1 MDRLYLQMITVWR
14 LVWAWRERKVYILL
28 PGPPKERKPMYI
40 SYVEPFLCKFTT
52 GENIYSRVLRFFG
65 IGESQLEVKVQD
77 LIDGQT
83 NPTIAPLA
91 NDGEVTLRLT
101 AKHQNA
107 DEAEKLIQ
115 HGGRFDFRK
124 SRRVFYGY
132 DQDFLHYK
140 AIRLLKEKGLTL
152 ACAESLT
159 GGLFGNQ
166 VTENA
171 GVSSVFKGGVICYQ
185 NHVK

>member
-1 MDRLYLQMITVWR
+1 M
-14 LVWAWRERKVYILL
+14 
-28 PGPPKERKPMYI
+28 
-40 SYVEPFLCKFTT
+40 
-52 GENIYSRVLRFFG
+52 LRFFG

-101 AKHQNA
+101 AKHQNVS
-107 DEAEKLIQ
+107 EAEKLIQ
-115 HGGRFDFRK
+115 HVEDLILE
-124 SRRVFYGY
+124 RVGEFFYGY
-132 DQDFLHYK
+132 DQEFLHYK
-140 AIRLLKEKGLTL
+140 AIELLKRGLTL

-159 GGLFGNQ
+159 GGFGNQ

-171 GVSSVFKGGVICYQ
+171 GVSSVFKGGVICYHNDVKQ
-185 NHVK
+185 HVLRVPEEVLHTDGAVSKEMCSLSC

>member
-1 MDRLYLQMITVWR
+1 MWS
-14 LVWAWRERKVYILL
+14 LL
-28 PGPPKERKPMYI
+28 RN
-40 SYVEPFLCKFTT
+40 FTT

-101 AKHQNA
+101 AKHQNV

-115 HGGRFDFRK
+115 HVEDLILE
-124 SRRVFYGY
+124 RVGEFFYGY
-132 DQDFLHYK
+132 DQEFLHDK
-140 AIRLLKEKGLTL
+140 AIELLKK
-152 ACAESLT
+152 
-159 GGLFGNQ
+159 
-166 VTENA
+166 
-171 GVSSVFKGGVICYQ
+171 KD
-185 NHVK
+185 